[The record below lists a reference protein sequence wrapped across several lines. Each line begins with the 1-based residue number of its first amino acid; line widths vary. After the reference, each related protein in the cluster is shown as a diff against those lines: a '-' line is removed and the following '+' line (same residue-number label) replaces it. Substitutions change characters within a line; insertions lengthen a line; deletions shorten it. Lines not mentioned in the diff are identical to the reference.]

1 MPTIK
6 KKATSSEQERLAK
19 SPFPLPRFVKG
30 AKVQVYLG
38 AGWSTGSV
46 VSSHQDRCQVALA
59 IGNRTITVFDARFV
73 RIPMLNTQQ
82 EIVKVCDSIKNL
94 LLDKNKKYGDSALN
108 PNRIF
113 SKASSVE
120 QIFVR
125 IDDKLSRISKGAGLV
140 ANDEDVINDLI
151 GYLVLLKIALKQQED
166 KWDGSD
172 IEPDLKSWEE
182 FWNTPTVSKHKR
194 DTSKL
199 NDTEWLD
206 LYASGDKFG

>member
-1 MPTIK
+1 
-6 KKATSSEQERLAK
+6 
-19 SPFPLPRFVKG
+19 
-30 AKVQVYLG
+30 
-38 AGWSTGSV
+38 
-46 VSSHQDRCQVALA
+46 
-59 IGNRTITVFDARFV
+59 
-73 RIPMLNTQQ
+73 MLNTQQ
-82 EIVKVCDSIKNL
+82 EIAKVCDSIKNL
-94 LLDKNKKYGDSALN
+94 LLDKNRKYGDSALN

-113 SKASSVE
+113 SKASPVE

-125 IDDKLSRISKGAGLV
+125 IDDKLSRISKGAGLI

-151 GYLVLLKIALKQQED
+151 GYLVLLKIAQKQQED

-182 FWNTPTVSKHKR
+182 FWKTPIVSDRKR

-199 NDTEWLD
+199 NDTEWLE